1 MTLTTP
7 SPDINSSDKN
17 DPDKNGPETNSPDN
31 SVYDYIIIGGG
42 IVGVSTAW
50 QLQQREPDK
59 RILLIEKEGKLSQ
72 HQTGHNSGVIHAG
85 VYYEPGS
92 MKANFCKAGVTA
104 TKAFCEK
111 HDIPVENCGKLLV
124 ATSVLELQRMEAL
137 HKRCSDNGIEVELL
151 DAAGLAE
158 KEPNITGL
166 GAIFVS
172 STSIVNYR
180 LVTEKMAEQFCALG
194 GNIAL
199 DTEVTHLIE
208 TIDQINVQCQQK
220 AALGHTFKGLNYV
233 AKFLI
238 TCSGLMADRVTK
250 MLNIDTEFQIIPY
263 RGEYYRLQSQHNNIV
278 NHLIYPIPDP
288 ELPFLGVH
296 LTRMID
302 GSVTVGPNAVQ
313 GWKREGYGKINIDLR
328 DISEMLK
335 FPGFWRVSAKN
346 LKTGLIETKNSWWK
360 PGYLKL
366 INKYCPILKVTDLE
380 DYPAGIR
387 AQAVLK
393 DGTLVHDFLFAESP
407 RSLHVCNAPSPAAT
421 SAIPIGDY
429 ICNKVRDKYLTLVSD
444 VN

>member
-1 MTLTTP
+1 MKMTLTTQGFNK
-7 SPDINSSDKN
+7 SRS
-17 DPDKNGPETNSPDN
+17 ETNSPDN

-59 RILLIEKEGKLSQ
+59 RILLIEKEGELSQ

-92 MKANFCKAGVTA
+92 MKANFCKAGVAA

-137 HKRCSDNGIEVELL
+137 YKRCLDNGIDVELL

-166 GAIFVS
+166 GAILVP

-180 LVTEKMAEQFCALG
+180 LITEKMAVEFGVLG
-194 GNIAL
+194 GDMAME
-199 DTEVTHLIE
+199 TEVTHLIE
-208 TIDQINVQCQQK
+208 TSDHIHVQCQK
-220 AALGHTFKGLNYV
+220 KSVLGHSFENREYV
-233 AKFLI
+233 TKFLI

-313 GWKREGYGKINIDLR
+313 GWKREGYGKVNIDLR
-328 DISEMLK
+328 DICDMLK

-346 LKTGLIETKNSWWK
+346 LKTGLVETKNSWWK

-366 INKYCPILKVTDLE
+366 VNKYCPILKVTDLE

-393 DGTLVHDFLFAESP
+393 DGSLVHDFLFAESP